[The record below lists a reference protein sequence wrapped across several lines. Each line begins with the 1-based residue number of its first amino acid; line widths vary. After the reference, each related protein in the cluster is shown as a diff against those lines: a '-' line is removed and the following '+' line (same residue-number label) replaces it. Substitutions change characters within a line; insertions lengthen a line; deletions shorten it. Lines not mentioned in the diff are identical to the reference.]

1 MKQNKYYTSGA
12 FAKKAGVTIR
22 TIRYYDKMDL
32 LKPSKLSDTGFRY
45 YTDEDLVKL
54 QQILLY
60 KYLGFSLDEIK
71 EMTVASADPEY
82 LLESLRIQKKLLEER
97 AEEIQD
103 METTITET
111 CEAIENHRL
120 IDWNRMVD
128 LIHLSAAERSLKTQY
143 LNSTN
148 ISARIRLHS
157 EYSVNKQGWFP
168 WIMEQLD
175 LKPGMKVLE
184 VGCGNGALW
193 NGKEEKTPSGCSI
206 VLSDISEGMINDL
219 RRTMR
224 RDDRFTYQV
233 FDCSHI
239 PYPDN
244 TFDLVIANHV
254 LFYCEDIPAVIHE
267 LHRVLKPGGRLI
279 TSTYGKNHMKEITQ
293 LAQQFNPEIV
303 LSTGEKLYERF
314 GIENGE
320 ELLRQSFSN
329 VECRMY
335 EDAIEINQAEPII
348 AYILSCHGNQNQL
361 LLNDYKAFKVFVEK
375 KVRNGFHIT
384 KEAGIFISS

>member
-1 MKQNKYYTSGA
+1 M
-12 FAKKAGVTIR
+12 TIR

-82 LLESLRIQKKLLEER
+82 LLESLQIQKKLLEER

-193 NGKEEKTPSGCSI
+193 NGKEEQIPPSCSI

-219 RRTMR
+219 RRSMKK
-224 RDDRFTYQV
+224 DDRFTYQV
-233 FDCSHI
+233 FDCAHI
-239 PYPDN
+239 PYPDH

-254 LFYCEDIPAVIHE
+254 LFYCEDIPTVIHE
-267 LHRVLKPGGRLI
+267 LHRVLKSEGRLI

-293 LAQQFNPEIV
+293 LAQQFNSEIV

-320 ELLRQSFSN
+320 ELLKQYFSN

-375 KVRNGFHIT
+375 KVRNGIHIT
-384 KEAGIFISS
+384 KEAGIFICS